1 MSEIQL
7 NHIAILTSSVERA
20 ADHCRKLNFDIG
32 PTEIW
37 DGEGTKEIY
46 IGSKEFMNRM
56 LLIEAVQPGA
66 YQKTIDK
73 RGPGLHH
80 IAIDVLDVE
89 GFMSGLSGSGWF
101 LHSNSLKTFKKTQ
114 TVWLARPGMEVLIE
128 VQQCDTLS
136 SQPHFITKIEMPL
149 TLKGRALIE
158 AIGLSEFVVPSSGGT
173 KLLIGDKLIPIEKLL
188 GSSHLTVFS
197 LR

>member
-7 NHIAILTSSVERA
+7 NHIAILTSSVEIA

-46 IGSKEFMNRM
+46 VGSKEFTNR
-56 LLIEAVQPGA
+56 LLLMEPVQPGA
-66 YQKTIDK
+66 YQRAIDK

-89 GFMSGLSGSGWF
+89 SFMSGLSGSGWF

-114 TVWLARPGMEVLIE
+114 TVWLVRPGMEVLIE
-128 VQQCDTLS
+128 VQQREALS
-136 SQPHFITKIEMPL
+136 SKAHFITRIEMPL
-149 TLKGRALIE
+149 TLKGHEMMA
-158 AIGLSEFVVPSSGGT
+158 AIGLSQFVVPCSVGT
-173 KLLIGDKLIPIEKLL
+173 KLLIADKLIPIEKLL
-188 GSSHLTVFS
+188 
-197 LR
+197 